1 MSDYKD
7 MYLLVGSEELSREF
21 NDLGSFYSDFHKD
34 VYGYRPRSMA
44 LCACDYPDHAS
55 LVEAMSHLDR
65 LTRDLQDYME
75 DRKSTFEGR
84 ETLRSEGWHIEEADP
99 QYIAAAAENEALRA
113 AERARMEYECSWE
126 YHAEMAA
133 RAEEEKL
140 EELEDATE
148 AWYWRK
154 YEAV

>member
-7 MYLLVGSEELSREF
+7 MYLLAGSEKLSREF

-75 DRKSTFEGR
+75 ARKSTFEGR
-84 ETLRSEGWHIEEADP
+84 ETLRSEGWHIEETDP

-126 YHAEMAA
+126 YHIELQESEFAAKAEK
-133 RAEEEKL
+133 AEDDL
-140 EELEDATE
+140 HSHF
-148 AWYWRK
+148 YNK